1 MGKKK
6 LDECD
11 SGPIP
16 VERGKETA
24 DGKQATKGG
33 LEESMSRQQIEY
45 EGATVTSLDGLKAL
59 AGIHNPA

>member
-16 VERGKETA
+16 VERGRETT
-24 DGKQATKGG
+24 DGKQATKGEP
-33 LEESMSRQQIEY
+33 EESMSRQQTEY
-45 EGATVTSLDGLKAL
+45 EEATATSLDGWTVPAE
-59 AGIHNPA
+59 IRNPA

>member
-24 DGKQATKGG
+24 DGKQATKGEP
-33 LEESMSRQQIEY
+33 EESMSRQQTEY
-45 EGATVTSLDGLKAL
+45 EEATATSLDGLTVRVE
-59 AGIHNPA
+59 IHNPA